1 MRSSLLVGK
10 ASAYKTIGA
19 AKRWLTAEARR
30 DRLEIFLG
38 AALVSGKPIQCY
50 ERRAAGAMPAS

>member
-1 MRSSLLVGK
+1 MADSR
-10 ASAYKTIGA
+10 
-19 AKRWLTAEARR
+19 EARR
-30 DRLEIFLG
+30 GALEIFLG